1 MKVTDHTAIAC
12 EERLPR
18 LTKRPLLC
26 RKAKAISDVCQLR
39 CVVDTPDRVFFTT
52 NGELTAA
59 RVGCR
64 EILDIAEVPIVVFR
78 VDCHRHPQQT
88 GPLPLDLHLDSKA
101 CEIGWINSD
110 FVLNSRVF
118 SVHGNRTQDGRTT

>member
-1 MKVTDHTAIAC
+1 MKVADHTAITC

-18 LTKRPLLC
+18 LTKLRLLC
-26 RKAKAISDVCQLR
+26 RQAKTIPDVCLLR
-39 CVVDTPDRVFFTT
+39 SVADTPDRVFFTT

-59 RVGCR
+59 RVGCG
-64 EILDIAEVPIVVFR
+64 EIFDVAEVPIVVFR

-101 CEIGWINSD
+101 REIGWINSD